1 MGCNFSAQQAF
12 KDDNVGKYHFV
23 IARGPNANSRYFSA
37 FAFLRQKVQ
46 TGGDALNGNVP
57 SQWYVFG
64 GQVVYPRCDIKKKDF
79 VVMASDLLYMC
90 RSWVKEFEKVTKAMS
105 MFALEAE
112 QRMDVEP
119 EEPVVIPETSSE
131 DGQDEEGA
139 NREGELGVIYMA
151 D

>member
-1 MGCNFSAQQAF
+1 M
-12 KDDNVGKYHFV
+12 
-23 IARGPNANSRYFSA
+23 
-37 FAFLRQKVQ
+37 
-46 TGGDALNGNVP
+46 
-57 SQWYVFG
+57 
-64 GQVVYPRCDIKKKDF
+64 YPRCDIKKKDC